1 MEEIKNID
9 KAIILIGS
17 TGSGKSTLANALTGK
32 QLIINSS
39 PNDKEIAVIDLA
51 EGEKGTAIGHS
62 TAVSETSVPELMI
75 NVNECYIDC
84 PGFGDTKSVE

>member
-17 TGSGKSTLANALTGK
+17 TGSGKSTLANTLAGK
-32 QLIINSS
+32 QLIIKSS
-39 PNDKEIAVIDLA
+39 SFDEDTAVIELA
-51 EGEKGTAIGHS
+51 EGEDGAAIGHS
-62 TAVSETSVPELMI
+62 IAVSETSVPELMI
-75 NVNECYIDC
+75 NGNECYIDC

>member
-32 QLIINSS
+32 QLIIKSS
-39 PNDKEIAVIDLA
+39 
-51 EGEKGTAIGHS
+51 S
-62 TAVSETSVPELMI
+62 
-75 NVNECYIDC
+75 
-84 PGFGDTKSVE
+84 F